1 MSAGQIEVLCN
12 GESKRL
18 DAGRTLAE
26 HLPHLTQ
33 ACDFAVAI
41 NAVFVPKS
49 AYAETWLAD
58 GDRIEL
64 VIPMQGG

>member
-1 MSAGQIEVLCN
+1 MSAGQIDVLCN

-18 DAGRTLAE
+18 DAGQTLAE
-26 HLPHLTQ
+26 HLPQLTQ

-41 NAVFVPKS
+41 NEVFVPKS